1 MEIIND
7 NIVIPISEWNLLKSN
22 PEFNEVLNNYEEK
35 LELQK
40 AIEDTDYF
48 VDYDEVRNS
57 ILEKNV

>member
-7 NIVIPISEWNLLKSN
+7 NIVIPISEWNLLKSY